1 MNTNAIKEILKE
13 KIHAVVRVSDANKVI
28 EITQAL
34 VKGGIKIVE
43 VIVDNSAI
51 VDAIRYLNSTEKVI
65 IAAGGIITQRQASSA
80 IAAGSKIIVSPVF
93 QMNLVRLCQSNQVP
107 LIMTAT
113 TPNEAY
119 SAWKARTPLIKIYP
133 TRPMGGATYVE
144 DLLRPMPFLNIIATG
159 NIEID
164 DFTDYLEAGARA
176 VGIGRSLY
184 KDASNEEIT
193 YRAMKTIE
201 SLQTYLDKKTSEIL

>member
-1 MNTNAIKEILKE
+1 MKAINEILEQKLFAVIRVNDGE
-13 KIHAVVRVSDANKVI
+13 KVV
-28 EITQAL
+28 EIAEAL
-34 VKGGIKIVE
+34 RKGGIRTTEIILENQSVVE
-43 VIVDNSAI
+43 AVKHLSSNTDITV
-51 VDAIRYLNSTEKVI
+51 
-65 IAAGGIITQRQASSA
+65 AAGGIITQRQANIALSA
-80 IAAGSKIIVSPVF
+80 GAKLIVSPVF

-119 SAWKARTPLIKIYP
+119 SAWKARTSLIKIYP
-133 TRPMGGATYVE
+133 TKPMGGATYVE

-164 DFTDYLEAGARA
+164 DFTDYLDAGAKA

-184 KDASNEEIT
+184 LKADPTEIT
-193 YRAMKTIE
+193 ERAKTA
-201 SLQTYLDKKTSEIL
+201 ILLRDDYIKNT